1 MILVDSQI
9 YEIYRSTLKPITLA
23 LAYPAVENAAS
34 VCALVGSFSYIN
46 GLFRSRELTPYAVN
60 FEEQALIYNA
70 VMPIIAS
77 REWITAVSIRGYEP
91 TVTVHNGSSSIAAKP
106 AFDVIQYWFTNMKP

>member
-1 MILVDSQI
+1 MK
-9 YEIYRSTLKPITLA
+9 STAAHSKPITLA
-23 LAYPAVENAAS
+23 LGYPAVENAAS
-34 VCALVGSFSYIN
+34 GCALLGASCYN
-46 GLFRSRELTPYAVN
+46 DGLFRSRELTPYAVN

-106 AFDVIQYWFTNMKP
+106 AMDVIQYWFTNMKP